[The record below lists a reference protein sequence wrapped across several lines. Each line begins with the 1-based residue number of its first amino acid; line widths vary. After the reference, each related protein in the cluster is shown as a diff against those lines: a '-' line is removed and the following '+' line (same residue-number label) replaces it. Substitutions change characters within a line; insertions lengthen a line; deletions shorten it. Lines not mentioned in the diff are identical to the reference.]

1 MRAKLINNVTHVD
14 SRGFFQRI
22 FDSDSHAFENQK
34 LQQINIS
41 DNPKQYTLRGMHFQ
55 VSGYP
60 EHKYISVLRGEIC
73 LVVSNAHLATN
84 KTNVKNQYFSLSENS
99 QSTLFVP
106 SGLATGWVS
115 LSEDTLILYLMTSR
129 YEECHYSGFRY
140 DDDFADINWPALPL
154 VVSSKDYSWSPL
166 R

>member
-1 MRAKLINNVTHVD
+1 MRAKFIQNVVHVD
-14 SRGFFQRI
+14 SRGNFQRI
-22 FDSDSHAFENQK
+22 FDSDSHAFENRE

-41 DNPKQYTLRGMHFQ
+41 DNPRQHTLRGMHFQ
-55 VSGYP
+55 VSGHP

-73 LVVSNAHLATN
+73 LVVSDAHLVTD
-84 KTNVKNQYFSLSENS
+84 KSDVKNQYFSLSENS

-106 SGLATGWVS
+106 SGLATGWIS
-115 LSEDTLILYLMTSR
+115 LSKDVLILYLMTSR

-140 DDDFADINWPALPL
+140 DDDFANIEWPILPL
-154 VVSSKDYSWSPL
+154 VVSSKDYGWPPL